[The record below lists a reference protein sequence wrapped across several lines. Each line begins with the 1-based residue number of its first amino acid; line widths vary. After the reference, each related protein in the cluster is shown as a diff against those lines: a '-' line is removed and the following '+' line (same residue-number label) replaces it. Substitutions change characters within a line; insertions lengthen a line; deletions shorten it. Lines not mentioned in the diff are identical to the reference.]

1 MIDRATLATIALMAG
16 GTYLTRILGY
26 LALRNR
32 VLSPRMRYVL
42 ECVPGCVLISV
53 IAPAFVSTARPTWWR
68 WPSRWRRPAVS
79 PSCQRWSSARLH
91 GCAALFAGALIYP
104 QRTPANSGSDAK
116 NACFIGFNW
125 NPFHQ

>member
-1 MIDRATLATIALMAG
+1 MIDTATLATVVLMAG

-53 IAPAFVSTARPTWWR
+53 IAPAFVSD
-68 WPSRWRRPAVS
+68 RPAD
-79 PSCQRWSSARLH
+79 L
-91 GCAALFAGALIYP
+91 AALAITVAAASRLSILP
-104 QRTPANSGSDAK
+104 TVV
-116 NACFIGFNW
+116 IGIVSTGVLRYLLA
-125 NPFHQ
+125 H

>member
-1 MIDRATLATIALMAG
+1 MIDTATLATVVLMAG

-53 IAPAFVSTARPTWWR
+53 IAPAFVSD
-68 WPSRWRRPAVS
+68 RPADLMALAITVAAAS
-79 PSCQRWSSARLH
+79 RLSI
-91 GCAALFAGALIYP
+91 LP
-104 QRTPANSGSDAK
+104 TVV
-116 NACFIGFNW
+116 IGIISTGVLRYLLA
-125 NPFHQ
+125 H

>member
-1 MIDRATLATIALMAG
+1 MIDSATLATIALMAG

-53 IAPAFVSTARPTWWR
+53 IAPAFVSD
-68 WPSRWRRPAVS
+68 RPADLVALAITVAAAS
-79 PSCQRWSSARLH
+79 RLSI
-91 GCAALFAGALIYP
+91 LP
-104 QRTPANSGSDAK
+104 TVV
-116 NACFIGFNW
+116 IGIISTGVLRYLLA
-125 NPFHQ
+125 P

>member
-1 MIDRATLATIALMAG
+1 MIDSATLATIALMAG

-53 IAPAFVSTARPTWWR
+53 IAPAFVSD
-68 WPSRWRRPAVS
+68 RPAD
-79 PSCQRWSSARLH
+79 L
-91 GCAALFAGALIYP
+91 AALAITVAAASRLSILP
-104 QRTPANSGSDAK
+104 TVV
-116 NACFIGFNW
+116 IGIVSTGVLRYLLA
-125 NPFHQ
+125 H

>member
-1 MIDRATLATIALMAG
+1 MIDRATLATVALMAG

-53 IAPAFVSTARPTWWR
+53 IAPAFVSD
-68 WPSRWRRPAVS
+68 RPADLVALAITVAAASRLSILPTVVIGIVS
-79 PSCQRWSSARLH
+79 TGVLRYLLAH
-91 GCAALFAGALIYP
+91 
-104 QRTPANSGSDAK
+104 
-116 NACFIGFNW
+116 
-125 NPFHQ
+125 

>member
-1 MIDRATLATIALMAG
+1 MIDSATLATIALMAG

-53 IAPAFVSTARPTWWR
+53 IAPAFVS
-68 WPSRWRRPAVS
+68 SRPADLV
-79 PSCQRWSSARLH
+79 ALAITLIAATRLSILPTVII
-91 GCAALFAGALIYP
+91 GIVAAGGLRALL
-104 QRTPANSGSDAK
+104 G
-116 NACFIGFNW
+116 
-125 NPFHQ
+125 